1 MLDFPI
7 NYDTP
12 LFRPPSEAR
21 SLILQV
27 TLGCS
32 WNRCAFCEMYRSKHF
47 RVKDEVELFSEIK
60 LLVEHF
66 PDTRRIFLA
75 DGDPF
80 VLPAD
85 RLLRVLDAINQH
97 FPKIQRISTY
107 ALPRNLKDKSN
118 TELKALR
125 DAGLSLI
132 YVGMESGDDEVL
144 RRIKKGETAAS
155 TVDQLLRAK
164 AAGLK
169 SSLIVI
175 NGLGGKA
182 LSVQHAEGSARVVNA
197 IQPDYLSTLV
207 LSFPAGDLRFREAF
221 GDDFEPLDQRGLFE
235 EMKHFIAGTKL
246 RQTVFRSDHASNY
259 LSLKGMLGRDREK
272 LLVQLQS
279 AIDEPSSA
287 GLRQEWERGL

>member
-1 MLDFPI
+1 MNGFSID
-7 NYDTP
+7 YDSP

-32 WNRCAFCEMYRSKHF
+32 WNSCSFCEMYRSKNF
-47 RVKDEVELFSEIK
+47 RIKDEAELLTEIK
-60 LLVEHF
+60 SFSEHF

-85 RLLRVLDAINQH
+85 RLLRVIEAINKH

-107 ALPRNLKDKSN
+107 AMPRNLKGKSD

-132 YVGMESGDDEVL
+132 YVGIESGDDEVL

-155 TVDQLLRAK
+155 TVRELLRAK
-164 AAGLK
+164 AAGIK
-169 SSLIVI
+169 SSVIII

-182 LSVQHAEGSARVVNA
+182 LSAQHAEGSARVVNA
-197 IQPDYLSTLV
+197 IEPEFLSTLV
-207 LSFPAGDLRFREAF
+207 LSFPTGEQRFREAF
-221 GDDFEPLDQRGLFE
+221 GEGFDPLDQRGLFE
-235 EMKHFIAGTKL
+235 EMKVLIAATRLKK
-246 RQTVFRSDHASNY
+246 TVFRSDHASNY
-259 LSLKGMLGRDREK
+259 LSLKGTLARDKEK
-272 LLVQLQS
+272 LLAQLQS
-279 AIDEPSSA
+279 AINQPDSA
-287 GLRQEWERGL
+287 SLRQEWERGL